1 MRPRTFLGDR
11 QFQEERRAVAAVGD
25 DPDAAVHPRDQLAGD
40 VEAPP
45 RSPDSPR
52 EVGGE
57 PEELLEDPVLLGGRD
72 AQPLVADAESDAA
85 AAAADLQLDSPA
97 VR

>member
-1 MRPRTFLGDR
+1 MRSRTCLGDR
-11 QFQEERRAVAAVGD
+11 QFQEERGAVAAVGD

-40 VEAPP
+40 VEAQPG
-45 RSPDSPR
+45 SSDSAR
-52 EVGGE
+52 EVGVE
-57 PEELLEDPVLLGGRD
+57 PEELLEDTVLLGGRD
-72 AQPLVADAESDAA
+72 AQPLVAEAESDAP